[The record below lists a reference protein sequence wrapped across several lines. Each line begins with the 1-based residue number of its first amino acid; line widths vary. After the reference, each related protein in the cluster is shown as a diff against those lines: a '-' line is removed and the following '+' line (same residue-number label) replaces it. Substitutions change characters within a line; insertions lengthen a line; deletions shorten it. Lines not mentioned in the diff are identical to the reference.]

1 MVSERSERAYR
12 RTAARFDDELR
23 LRSLSPSAATYL
35 AVATAGKPELTDAS
49 WRFIRA
55 ALKWWISQT
64 ISDEEAELFTAS
76 FRSKR
81 PEVKPKKRLPKG
93 LDEQLEIDLITIL
106 RRGTPGKNQQLAADM
121 IEAGIATGLR
131 PIEWKDAWIAD
142 NVLHVPN
149 AKFRPGISGNG
160 EKRELLLDDEVISE
174 RHLNAIY
181 RVLDSLHGV
190 EWDDVGQHVRRALIG
205 AKKKLSRMGLL
216 TKKQM
221 KTRIYDARHQFAAN
235 AKLSLDYA
243 GGEVAAAMGHRSAVT
258 AHVSYGNR
266 KKGRSG
272 IAVKPSAQ
280 SVNNVD
286 AGSLTRLAKSVSKA
300 STPTVKKPSSKS
312 IQKIGSKQGNQQSVE
327 RVRSVTSKP
336 DGPTF
341 G

>member
-1 MVSERSERAYR
+1 MISARSERAYR
-12 RTAARFDDELR
+12 RTAARFDEELR

-35 AVATAGKPELTDAS
+35 AVATAERPDLTDAS

-64 ISDEEAELFTAS
+64 ISDDEAERFTAS
-76 FRSKR
+76 FRSQR
-81 PEVKPKKRLPKG
+81 PDVKPKKRLPKG
-93 LDEQLEIDLITIL
+93 LNEQLEIDLITVL
-106 RRGTPGKNQQLAADM
+106 RRGTPGRNQKLAADM

-131 PIEWKDAWIAD
+131 PIEWKDAWIED

-160 EKRELLLDDEVISE
+160 EKRELLLDDEAISE
-174 RHLNAIY
+174 SHLNAIF
-181 RVLDSLHGV
+181 RVLDALHGV
-190 EWDDVGQHVRRALIG
+190 EWDDVGQNVRRALTG
-205 AKKKLSRMGLL
+205 AKKKLQRMGLV

-221 KTRIYDARHQFAAN
+221 KTRLYDARHQFAAN

-258 AHVSYGNR
+258 ALVSYGNR
-266 KKGRSG
+266 KKGRAG
-272 IAVKPSAQ
+272 IAVKPSLQ

-286 AGSLTRLAKSVSKA
+286 AKSLHKLSKSVAKA
-300 STPTVKKPSSKS
+300 SATEVNKPSSKS
-312 IQKIGSKQGNQQSVE
+312 IQKTGSNQGIQPSGE
-327 RVRSVTSKP
+327 RVRSVGIKP
-336 DGPTF
+336 SGPTF

>member
-1 MVSERSERAYR
+1 MVSIRSERAYR

-35 AVATAGKPELTDAS
+35 AVATAEQPELTDAS

-64 ISDEEAELFTAS
+64 ISDEEAELFTVS
-76 FRSKR
+76 FCSAR
-81 PEVKPKKRLPKG
+81 PEVKPKKRLPKA
-93 LDEQLEIDLITIL
+93 LSEQLEIDLITVL
-106 RRGTPGKNQQLAADM
+106 RRGTPGRNQKLAADM

-131 PIEWKDAWIAD
+131 PIEWKDAWIED

-160 EKRELLLDDEVISE
+160 QKRELLLDDEAISE
-174 RHLNAIY
+174 SHLNAVF
-181 RVLDSLHGV
+181 RVLEALHGV
-190 EWDDVGQHVRRALIG
+190 EWDDVGANVRRALAG
-205 AKKKLSRMGLL
+205 AKTKLQRMGLV
-216 TKKQM
+216 TKNQM
-221 KTRIYDARHQFAAN
+221 KTRVYDARHQFAAN
-235 AKLSLDYA
+235 AKMSLDYA

-258 AHVSYGNR
+258 AHVAYGNR
-266 KKGRSG
+266 KKGRVG
-272 IAVKPSAQ
+272 IAVKPSLQ

-286 AGSLTRLAKSVSKA
+286 AGSLERLAKSVSKA
-300 STPTVKKPSSKS
+300 STTAVKKPSFKS
-312 IQKIGSKQGNQQSVE
+312 IRKTGHRQGNKPNVGRVPSVKI
-327 RVRSVTSKP
+327 KP